1 MSKTVAALEKLKSDL
16 GTEGDIQVDENIA
29 KVSIVGAGMI
39 DRPGV
44 ASTMFETLAQQ
55 GINIRMISTSE
66 IKISCLVDKDNA
78 KRAVQALHTVFEL
91 ESDVVAE
98 VKGDLPNV

>member
-1 MSKTVAALEKLKSDL
+1 MTHDETV
-16 GTEGDIQVDENIA
+16 A

-44 ASTMFETLAQQ
+44 ASTMFETLGQQ

-66 IKISCLVDKDNA
+66 IKISCLVDKEDA
-78 KRAVQALHTVFEL
+78 HRAVKALHKVFEL
-91 ESDVVAE
+91 DCDEIAD

>member
-1 MSKTVAALEKLKSDL
+1 MDSSDL
-16 GTEGDIQVDENIA
+16 LIDENIA

-55 GINIRMISTSE
+55 SINIRMISTSE
-66 IKISCLVDKDNA
+66 IKISCLVDKQDA
-78 KRAVQALHTVFEL
+78 QRAVKALHEVFEL
-91 ESDVVAE
+91 SSEEVAD
-98 VKGDLPNV
+98 VKGDLPNI